1 LLHFGV
7 FESVIV
13 VAVQNTFR
21 SEMHQNNIYFIIFL
35 KFIFDIKTIQ
45 KYKKINFKQKQIFK
59 LFKNIIL
66 TTFPNIG
73 L

>member
-1 LLHFGV
+1 
-7 FESVIV
+7 V
-13 VAVQNTFR
+13 VAVQNTFC

-35 KFIFDIKTIQ
+35 KFIFDIKTIK
-45 KYKKINFKQKQIFK
+45 KYKKINFKPKQIFK

>member
-1 LLHFGV
+1 MFG
-7 FESVIV
+7 SVVV
-13 VAVQNTFR
+13 VAVQSAFR

-45 KYKKINFKQKQIFK
+45 KHKKINFKQKQIFK

-66 TTFPNIG
+66 TTFPNIA